1 MAENGKDVFNGCFTV
16 LLLVLGGKRMIFV
29 RGLGL

>member
-1 MAENGKDVFNGCFTV
+1 MAGKGKDVLNGHFTV
-16 LLLVLGGKRMIFV
+16 LVFGGKRMIFV